1 MSKDSIEIIQALS
14 ALAEAR
20 KRLLKVTEHLLNI
33 AAASL
38 PEDEMYAIA
47 EELLKEVV
55 SHE

>member
-1 MSKDSIEIIQALS
+1 MSKDSIEIIQAFS

-38 PEDEMYAIA
+38 PEDEMYAIV
-47 EELLKEVV
+47 EELKEVV

>member
-1 MSKDSIEIIQALS
+1 MSKDSIEIIQAFS

-20 KRLLKVTEHLLNI
+20 KHLLKVADHLSNI

-38 PEDEMYAIA
+38 PEDEMYAIV
-47 EELLKEVV
+47 EELKEVV

>member
-20 KRLLKVTEHLLNI
+20 KRLLKVAEHLLNI

-47 EELLKEVV
+47 EELKEVV

>member
-1 MSKDSIEIIQALS
+1 MSKDSIEIIQAFS

-20 KRLLKVTEHLLNI
+20 KRLLEVADHLSSI

-47 EELLKEVV
+47 EELKEVV